1 MADEVTWPVEAIP
14 DADEVFMR
22 AHQTHFRAGDLQPGV
37 FRQLGNGMSV
47 DWSRYATPE
56 ETRNRAQDPSANA
69 VIATLVGRIREIQN
83 LQVQHDPDYE
93 RKNRAHSIVVELPT
107 QGSPELVET
116 RLKLH
121 RIFSVVVPLG

>member
-22 AHQTHFRAGDLQPGV
+22 AHEAYFRDGSLQPGV
-37 FRQLGNGMSV
+37 FRQQGKGMSV
-47 DWSRYATPE
+47 DWNRYATPE
-56 ETRNRAQDPSANA
+56 ETRRRATNPSANA
-69 VIATLVGRIREIQN
+69 VIATVVGRIRNIPN

-93 RKNRAHSIVVELPT
+93 RKNRAHSSVFGLSA

-116 RLKLH
+116 RVKLL
-121 RIFSVVVPLG
+121 RIFSVVVPLD